1 MRNRRNYY
9 RILHVQPDAPAEVIH
24 SSYRAILKERRGHP
38 DLGGSMEEALL
49 LNEAYETLKDP
60 GRRAAY
66 DEELFRR
73 YTNGRHAEGTPV
85 APPFLC
91 PSCKRPLNRARGPG
105 EGCDRCGPRATRTDP
120 SGKRYVRAVERTSVS
135 ERIRYYCSWPGDAL
149 VGKMVDFSPMGMRFL
164 CRENLKP
171 QTVVRIRSRL
181 LEASGV
187 VTNAREKKSPRKP
200 LYTVGVSFLVV
211 KFADSRGAL
220 FSTSA

>member
-9 RILHVQPDAPAEVIH
+9 RILHVQPDAPLEVIH
-24 SSYRAILKERRGHP
+24 SSYRAILKELKGHP
-38 DLGGSMEEALL
+38 DLGGSTEEALL

-60 GRRAAY
+60 ERRAAY

-73 YTNGRHAEGTPV
+73 FTNGRQSAGTPV
-85 APPFLC
+85 TPPVFC
-91 PSCKRPLNRARGPG
+91 PSCKRPLNRNPGQG
-105 EGCDRCGPRATRTDP
+105 EGCERCRPQATSP
-120 SGKRYVRAVERTSVS
+120 APPVKGYSRAVERTSVS
-135 ERIRYYCSWPGDAL
+135 ERIRYYRSWPGDAL

-164 CRENLKP
+164 CRQNLKP
-171 QTVVRIRSRL
+171 QTMVRIRSRL

-187 VTNAREKKSPRKP
+187 VTNAHEKKSRRKP

-211 KFADSRGAL
+211 KFTESPGVL